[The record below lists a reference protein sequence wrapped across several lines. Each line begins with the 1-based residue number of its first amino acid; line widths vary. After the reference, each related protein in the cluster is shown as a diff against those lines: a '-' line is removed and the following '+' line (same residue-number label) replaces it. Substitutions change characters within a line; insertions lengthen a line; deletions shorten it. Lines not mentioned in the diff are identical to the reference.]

1 MIECVKLPLK
11 RNRNAMTFDNEQ
23 RAIIRRIGEISA
35 RFDEAAEQASAAQVV
50 AGQNILNVGTA
61 LVTAMNSLR
70 EVMTLH
76 RQHGDAM
83 RELLDTL

>member
-1 MIECVKLPLK
+1 MQY
-11 RNRNAMTFDNEQ
+11 TNEQ

-35 RFDEAAEQASAAQVV
+35 RFDVAAEQASAAQIA
-50 AGQNILNVGTA
+50 AGQNALNVATA

-70 EVMTLH
+70 EAVTLN